1 MQRDSKIKI
10 IVGQVAW
17 IKVERHFTHE
27 LEIDPKEYALI
38 LTGDHE
44 NYDDIDDWVQDQE
57 LGNDKSTHYDYDED
71 WLEDEIESVEV
82 EEETAK

>member
-1 MQRDSKIKI
+1 MKV
-10 IVGQVAW
+10 IVKQVAW

-38 LTGDHE
+38 QEGEHE
-44 NYDDIDDWVQDQE
+44 QYADIEDWAQDQE
-57 LGNDKSTHYDYDED
+57 LTGEYYDYDED

-82 EEETAK
+82 EELEAAE